1 MNNGSQNQSAN
12 NGQQPQQQIN
22 LQNIP
27 PQQLAQL
34 VTAMR
39 TAYDQAKNSTNE
51 AERQQHFNRA
61 ENIRRLLARYQAQ
74 KQVAT
79 ATTTTAAAAAATH
92 STTDSTTDSAA
103 DSTAKEI

>member
-61 ENIRRLLARYQAQ
+61 ENIRRLLARYQVQ
-74 KQVAT
+74 KNRLQQQQQQQHQRFNTPVQ
-79 ATTTTAAAAAATH
+79 
-92 STTDSTTDSAA
+92 
-103 DSTAKEI
+103 E

>member
-74 KQVAT
+74 KNRLQQQQQQQQQQQP
-79 ATTTTAAAAAATH
+79 H
-92 STTDSTTDSAA
+92 N
-103 DSTAKEI
+103 